1 VRSSP
6 EPEALAPG
14 RRWEAQIPADRRK
27 RLGQWLTPW
36 WAVEAVTA
44 EALRGLGPDPVIL
57 DPACGDGRWLLAAG
71 RQRPDATLVGW
82 DIDEDALQAAAEVAQ
97 RAGLTFQLQRR
108 DALVGDEQGIAEVI
122 LGNPPYVR
130 PQNLPAADRA
140 RIWARYKSATDKA
153 DLYAPFMERMIQLSR
168 GRVALVVA
176 DTWLSMVSFAAL
188 RGVVFAEPVDLLARL
203 PAGSFGARVGTV
215 ALVIH
220 PDGQARRGALG
231 PEGLVVHGPLTR
243 AEGVVTLGA
252 APALDLPGDGVLG
265 DRWRLRMG
273 VVCGD
278 YAHWV
283 HPGPPEPGDQPTC
296 RGKDVARFVIHD
308 QGERIRYDAA
318 AILKRTPYAAPKH
331 AGLFDVPEK
340 VVLSGASGAVLR
352 AAVDTARRFPLDS
365 CYVSEGAGDPW
376 ALCGLLNSAPV
387 NLWYGARFTGVR
399 VKAVELHGLPWPAG
413 DLAKLAEA
421 ARAGDQAGV
430 DAETARAY
438 GL

>member
-1 VRSSP
+1 MRSSP

-44 EALRGLGPDPVIL
+44 EALRGLGPNPVIL

-71 RQRPDATLVGW
+71 RLRP
-82 DIDEDALQAAAEVAQ
+82 
-97 RAGLTFQLQRR
+97 
-108 DALVGDEQGIAEVI
+108 ALVGEEHGVADVI

-188 RGVVFAEPVDLLARL
+188 RDIVFAEPVDLLARL

-220 PDGQARRGALG
+220 PAAQARRG
-231 PEGLVVHGPLTR
+231 V
-243 AEGVVTLGA
+243 
-252 APALDLPGDGVLG
+252 
-265 DRWRLRMG
+265 
-273 VVCGD
+273 
-278 YAHWV
+278 
-283 HPGPPEPGDQPTC
+283 
-296 RGKDVARFVIHD
+296 
-308 QGERIRYDAA
+308 
-318 AILKRTPYAAPKH
+318 
-331 AGLFDVPEK
+331 
-340 VVLSGASGAVLR
+340 
-352 AAVDTARRFPLDS
+352 VDTGDSLKQQQARTV
-365 CYVSEGAGDPW
+365 Y
-376 ALCGLLNSAPV
+376 AP
-387 NLWYGARFTGVR
+387 
-399 VKAVELHGLPWPAG
+399 
-413 DLAKLAEA
+413 
-421 ARAGDQAGV
+421 
-430 DAETARAY
+430 
-438 GL
+438 

>member
-1 VRSSP
+1 MRRLD

-14 RRWEAQIPADRRK
+14 RRWEAQIPAERRK

-44 EALRGLGPDPVIL
+44 EALRGLGPSPVIL

-71 RQRPDATLVGW
+71 ALRPDATLLGW
-82 DIDEDALQAAAEVAQ
+82 DIDADALEAARAVTARAGLRVGLTQRDALQ
-97 RAGLTFQLQRR
+97 
-108 DALVGDEQGIAEVI
+108 GDERGVADVV

-130 PQNLPAADRA
+130 PQNLDPADRA
-140 RIWARYKSATDKA
+140 RVWARYKAATDKA
-153 DLYAPFMERMIQLSR
+153 DLYAPFMERMVELSR
-168 GRVALVVA
+168 GRLGLVVA

-188 RGVVFAEPVDLLARL
+188 RDLLFAEPIDLLARL

-220 PDGQARRGALG
+220 PDGLARRGALG
-231 PEGLVVHGPLTR
+231 PEGLVVFGPLTR
-243 AEGVVTLGA
+243 SEGVVTLGE
-252 APALDLPGDGVLG
+252 APALELRGDGALG

-283 HPGPPEPGDQPTC
+283 HRGPPEPGDQPTC
-296 RGKDVARFVIHD
+296 RGKDVTRFVIRD
-308 QGERIRYDAA
+308 QGERLRYDPA
-318 AILKRTPYAAPKH
+318 AILQRTPYAAPKH
-331 AGLFDVPEK
+331 AGLFDVAEK

-365 CYVSEGAGDPW
+365 CYVSEGPGDPW

-387 NLWYGARFTGVR
+387 NQWYGARFTGAR

-413 DLAKLAEA
+413 DLRALAAA

-430 DAETARAY
+430 DAEAARAY